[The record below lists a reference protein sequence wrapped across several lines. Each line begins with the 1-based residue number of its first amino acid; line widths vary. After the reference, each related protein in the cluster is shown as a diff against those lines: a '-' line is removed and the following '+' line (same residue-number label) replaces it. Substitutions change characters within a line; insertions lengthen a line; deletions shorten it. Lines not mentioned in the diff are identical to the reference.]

1 MMESAHGVLHCLS
14 NKEAWLRSV
23 ERSFQPHPEDV
34 FVPAQLIQHYGLING
49 VCITGEA
56 ELTKR
61 SRELKR
67 ITEVCGGDPVD
78 FAGRLPF
85 DKLPAL
91 SPSERFD
98 LGKGGNLSMRVMD
111 LVSPL
116 GRGSRCLIVAPPR
129 TGKTRLLEEI
139 ATAIHASDEEVRILV
154 LLIDERP
161 EEVTQFRRSVP
172 AQVLASSSDKDIRS
186 HVSLAELAM
195 DHIRCEL
202 ECGRDTV
209 VLVDS
214 ITRLTRAFNLSGK
227 GAGRTMS
234 GGLDAR
240 AMEIPRR
247 FFGLARKVEG
257 GGSVTIIATAL
268 IETGS
273 RMDQLIYE
281 EFKGTGNSE
290 LVLKRQLADLR
301 IFPAIDIKASGTRRE
316 ELLFPEEESEGLNR
330 LRAHLATL
338 DPRAAVQE
346 VVDRVRHSRNNGE
359 LLRQLASAGR

>member
-1 MMESAHGVLHCLS
+1 MTTGAHGVLHCVS
-14 NKEAWLRSV
+14 PQEAWLRST
-23 ERSFQPHPEDV
+23 ERSFLPHPEDV
-34 FVPAQLIQHYGLING
+34 FVSTRLIKQHALVNG
-49 VCITGEA
+49 ARVTGEA
-56 ELTKR
+56 KPGRRRHELSTVTQ
-61 SRELKR
+61 
-67 ITEVCGGDPVD
+67 ICGKDPAD
-78 FAGRLPF
+78 FATRLPF

-98 LGKGGNLSMRVMD
+98 LGQSGNLSMRVMD
-111 LVSPL
+111 LITPL
-116 GRGSRCLIVAPPR
+116 GKGSRCLIVAPPR
-129 TGKTRLLEEI
+129 TGKTRLLQEI
-139 ATAIHASDEEVRILV
+139 ATSIHAADKNSRVLV

-161 EEVTQFRRSVP
+161 EEVTEFRRSVP
-172 AQVLASSSDKDIRS
+172 AEVLASSSDQDIRS
-186 HVSLAELAM
+186 HVSLASLAM

-214 ITRLTRAFNLSGK
+214 ITRLTRAFNLSSK

-268 IETGS
+268 IDTGS

-290 LVLKRQLADLR
+290 LVLKRQLADQR
-301 IFPAIDIKASGTRRE
+301 IFPAIDVKASGTRRE

-330 LRAHLATL
+330 MRGRLASM
-338 DPRAAVQE
+338 DPRASVQE
-346 VVDRVRHSRNNGE
+346 LVDRVRHTRSNSE
-359 LLRQLASAGR
+359 LLRQIASVGR